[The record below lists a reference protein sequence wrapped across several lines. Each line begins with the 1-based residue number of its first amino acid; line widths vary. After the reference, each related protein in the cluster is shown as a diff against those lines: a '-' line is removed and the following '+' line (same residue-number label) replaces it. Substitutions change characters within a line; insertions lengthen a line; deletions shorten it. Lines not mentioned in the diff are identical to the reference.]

1 MARKSFRKRVI
12 NRIRRTL
19 RMNEMNNVIEKE
31 FTDSRGNKSKLRLDF
46 NPHLPKDP
54 TIELQYDYGD
64 NK

>member
-19 RMNEMNNVIEKE
+19 RMDEADNIIEKE
-31 FTDSRGNKSKLRLDF
+31 FTDSRGNKSKLRFDF
-46 NPHLPKDP
+46 NPHSPKEP
-54 TIELQYDYGD
+54 TIETYIDYGD